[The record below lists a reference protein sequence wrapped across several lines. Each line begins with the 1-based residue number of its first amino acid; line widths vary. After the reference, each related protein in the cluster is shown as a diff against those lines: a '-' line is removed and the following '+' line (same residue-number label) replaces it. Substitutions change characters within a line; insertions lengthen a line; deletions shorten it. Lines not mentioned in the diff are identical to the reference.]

1 MTNLADFVPENKQ
14 MLCFVGKGGHG
25 KSIGASYWPK
35 PMYMASCDGRISA
48 VYNWWNNRDP
58 FKLKDIEFDTY
69 TAGDYDKLAIKMEGF
84 QTKNPFKKG
93 TIVLDPLTM
102 IGDMLIQYSFAQG
115 TTGGGA
121 PRGRIKIAG
130 PDEYRTEN
138 AGLKK
143 LIDGGRVLNSHFI
156 LCAHIL
162 EDTYYALG
170 EEKPRVTR
178 KLLTAGKAPAAA
190 LPGMFDELWL
200 FTIKS
205 DGVVG
210 KPPKHFIVTRPSEEF
225 DTLRTSCGM
234 PVEKEWTDKDLY
246 AIASPYLNA
255 PRKGV
260 PVIQKDGDVIPGVEA
275 QILAENKTSN
285 PLNNKPL

>member
-1 MTNLADFVPENKQ
+1 MKLSDFAPENKQ

-35 PMYMASCDGRISA
+35 PMYYASCDGRIKA
-48 VYNWWNNRDP
+48 VWDWWNRRKP
-58 FKLKDIEFDTY
+58 EVLKDIEFDSY
-69 TAGDYDKLAIKMEGF
+69 TAGDYDKLATKMEGF
-84 QTKNPFKKG
+84 QTKNPFKNG
-93 TIVLDPLTM
+93 TIILDPLTM
-102 IGDMLIQYSFAQG
+102 IGDMLIQYSFSMG

-121 PRGRIKIAG
+121 PRGRIKISG
-130 PDEYRTEN
+130 PDEYRTES

-170 EEKPRVTR
+170 EDKPRITR

-200 FTIKS
+200 FTIAS
-205 DGVVG
+205 DGVIG
-210 KPPKHFIVTRPSEEF
+210 KPPKYKIVTRPSEEF
-225 DTLRTSCGM
+225 DTLRTSCNM
-234 PVEKEWTDKDLY
+234 PVTLDWTDKDLY
-246 AIASPYLNA
+246 QIASPYLNA

-260 PVIQKDGDVIPGVEA
+260 TQLVEGADTLPEVEA
-275 QILAENKTSN
+275 QIVAEGK
-285 PLNNKPL
+285 K